1 MWKLAMPLHLPL
13 LCFER
18 VSHPALSESSA
29 YPLHQPHPNLVPEPA
44 VASAWEALSVT
55 LWAPP
60 FRPLF
65 RLLGLELHPVFG
77 PRAAGLAPPFWG
89 SAGAVTAA
97 NLPPGLGEKWHPA
110 AGCQDGAQLLLPL
123 SFDPIAVLG
132 LHEPGRLLEL
142 WNVGAVKCHHSS
154 PNLRVRGI
162 LLRSQ
167 PINASSLTRV

>member
-1 MWKLAMPLHLPL
+1 
-13 LCFER
+13 
-18 VSHPALSESSA
+18 VSKTAKMIA
-29 YPLHQPHPNLVPEPA
+29 AKRNLVPEPA

-154 PNLRVRGI
+154 PNLRAANVFKVKGS
-162 LLRSQ
+162 SQ
-167 PINASSLTRV
+167 PIRLNSKTQ

>member
-1 MWKLAMPLHLPL
+1 MIAAT
-13 LCFER
+13 R
-18 VSHPALSESSA
+18 
-29 YPLHQPHPNLVPEPA
+29 NLVPEPA

-89 SAGAVTAA
+89 SAAVTAA
-97 NLPPGLGEKWHPA
+97 NLPPGLGEKWHRA

-132 LHEPGRLLEL
+132 LPGGLLEL

-154 PNLRVRGI
+154 PNLRAANVK
-162 LLRSQ
+162 S
-167 PINASSLTRV
+167 RVQANQ